1 MVVVGGGRV
10 VVGGGRVVVAG
21 GSVVAGAEVVGVVDE
36 MVVAVVVGAAVVAVE
51 AGGLVVVSKEVGLG
65 IAAVDDSVEPRS
77 ERASSS
83 LSRCCGDD
91 VRQVNRNSPASS
103 RPTIHFVR
111 MARSVGGFL
120 QNG

>member
-1 MVVVGGGRV
+1 MV

-21 GSVVAGAEVVGVVDE
+21 GSVVAGAEVVGAVDE
-36 MVVAVVVGAAVVAVE
+36 VVGAAVVGAVE
-51 AGGLVVVSKEVGLG
+51 ADGLVVVSKEVGLG

-91 VRQVNRNSPASS
+91 VRQENRNSPASS